1 MSQGLKFLI
10 KTVSCV
16 LLVGGISILVS
27 GCADQRYKPTECT
40 VTYKINT
47 YPVNRQYQLKINAV
61 RYDRFGR
68 MQVRVAP
75 GQAVRPVGHWLATG
89 FTNKDC
95 K

>member
-1 MSQGLKFLI
+1 M
-10 KTVSCV
+10 KTVSYV
-16 LLVGGISILVS
+16 LLVGSISILAG
-27 GCADQRYKPTECT
+27 GCADQRYKPIECT

-47 YPVNRQYQLKINAV
+47 YPANEQYQLEVNAV

-75 GQAVRPVGHWLATG
+75 GQAVRPVGRWLATG

-95 K
+95 N

>member
-1 MSQGLKFLI
+1 M
-10 KTVSCV
+10 
-16 LLVGGISILVS
+16 
-27 GCADQRYKPTECT
+27 
-40 VTYKINT
+40 TYKINT
-47 YPVNRQYQLKINAV
+47 YPVNGQYQLKINAV